1 VKRSV
6 AIALLVVALVSGG
19 CADSGANAPP
29 PKHHLRPTS
38 NQNPDT
44 EAH

>member
-1 VKRSV
+1 MRRVSLALIV
-6 AIALLVVALVSGG
+6 AAFVLGG

-29 PKHHLRPTS
+29 PAHHFKPSS

>member
-1 VKRSV
+1 VKR
-6 AIALLVVALVSGG
+6 AVVALIAAAFVAAG
-19 CADSGANAPP
+19 CADSGANSPP
-29 PKHHLRPTS
+29 PKRHFKPSS

>member
-1 VKRSV
+1 LRR
-6 AIALLVVALVSGG
+6 AALALIAAALLGAG

-29 PKHHLRPTS
+29 PVRHLKPSS

>member
-1 VKRSV
+1 MRRV
-6 AIALLVVALVSGG
+6 AFALLAAAFLAAG
-19 CADSGANAPP
+19 CAHSGANAPP
-29 PKHHLRPTS
+29 PQRHVKPSS

>member
-1 VKRSV
+1 VKR
-6 AIALLVVALVSGG
+6 AALALLAAASLAAG

-29 PKHHLRPTS
+29 PQRHDKPSS